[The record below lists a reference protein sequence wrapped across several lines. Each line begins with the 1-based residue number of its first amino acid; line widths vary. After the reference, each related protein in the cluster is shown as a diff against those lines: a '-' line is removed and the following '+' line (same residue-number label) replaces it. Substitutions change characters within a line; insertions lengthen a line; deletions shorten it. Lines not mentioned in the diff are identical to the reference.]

1 MKIGLLTVP
10 FNNNYG
16 GYLQAFAL
24 MVVLKRMGHEPTLIM
39 RRHNKRK
46 LTWKT
51 FVKYFIKGV
60 YHSLVYAKLC
70 PLIYNVERDYKY
82 IGSNM
87 HLFVDKWIEP
97 QTPYLYSTDEL
108 QKFCKGR
115 FEAYVVGS
123 DQVWRAIYVPCIG
136 NYFLDF
142 AVDWNVRRIA
152 YAASFGIEKPEYT
165 QEEKDICRQLVSLF
179 DSISFR
185 ELNGQKIFKEFGWS
199 DSNFQLV
206 LDPTMLLKACDYE
219 VFLPKLDKGTRNH
232 IFYYVLDKTP
242 EVSKILDDIHKMLK
256 IPLYGI
262 SNIQRGYKPLPSI
275 EAWLFDIQR
284 AKFVVTDSF
293 HGMVFS
299 IIFHKPFV
307 VIQNGK
313 RGGERFLNLLTLL
326 NLEER
331 LLTSTD
337 HLRMI
342 LEKNINWEIVDTRLN
357 SLRKKSLDFLTNSL
371 VSNK

>member
-24 MVVLKRMGHEPTLIM
+24 MIVLKRMGHEPTLIM

-46 LTWKT
+46 MDWKT

-60 YHSLVYAKLC
+60 YHSFVYAKLC

-82 IGSNM
+82 LGANM

-123 DQVWRAIYVPCIG
+123 DQVWRAIYVPSIE

-165 QEEKDICRQLVSLF
+165 QEEKDICRQLVPLF

-185 ELNGQKIFKEFGWS
+185 ELNGKKIFKEFGWS
-199 DSNFQLV
+199 DSNYQLV

-219 VFLPKLDKGTRNH
+219 AFLPKLDNEGRSH

-242 EVSKILDDIHKMLK
+242 EVSKILDVIHKMLK

-307 VIQNGK
+307 VLVNGK
-313 RGGERFLNLLTLL
+313 RGAERFLNLLTLL
-326 NLEER
+326 NLDER
-331 LLTSTD
+331 LLTSID
-337 HLRMI
+337 SLDGI
-342 LEKNINWEIVDTRLN
+342 LEKNINWGIVDTRLN
-357 SLRKKSLDFLTNSL
+357 SLRKKSLDFLTSSL
-371 VSNK
+371 ASNK

>member
-46 LTWKT
+46 MDWKT

-60 YHSLVYAKLC
+60 YHSFVYAKLC

-82 IGSNM
+82 LGANM

-123 DQVWRAIYVPCIG
+123 DQVWRAIYVPSIE

-165 QEEKDICRQLVSLF
+165 QEEKDICRQLVPLF

-185 ELNGQKIFKEFGWS
+185 ELNGKKIFKEFGWS
-199 DSNFQLV
+199 DSNYQLV

-219 VFLPKLDKGTRNH
+219 AFLPKLDNEGRSH

-242 EVSKILDDIHKMLK
+242 EVSKILDVIHKMLK

-307 VIQNGK
+307 VLVNGK
-313 RGGERFLNLLTLL
+313 RGAERFLNLLTLL
-326 NLEER
+326 NLDER
-331 LLTSTD
+331 LLTSID
-337 HLRMI
+337 SLDGI
-342 LEKNINWEIVDTRLN
+342 LEKNINWGIVDTRLN
-357 SLRKKSLDFLTNSL
+357 SLRKKSLDFLTSSL
-371 VSNK
+371 ASNK

>member
-46 LTWKT
+46 MDWKT

-60 YHSLVYAKLC
+60 YHSFVYAKLC

-82 IGSNM
+82 LGANM

-123 DQVWRAIYVPCIG
+123 DQVWRAIYVPSIE

-165 QEEKDICRQLVSLF
+165 QEEKDICRQLVTLF

-185 ELNGQKIFKEFGWS
+185 ELNGKKIFKEFGWS
-199 DSNFQLV
+199 DSNYQLV

-219 VFLPKLDKGTRNH
+219 AFLPKLDNEGRSH

-242 EVSKILDDIHKMLK
+242 EVSKILDVIHKMLK

-307 VIQNGK
+307 VLVNGK
-313 RGGERFLNLLTLL
+313 RGAERFLNLLTLL
-326 NLEER
+326 NLDER
-331 LLTSTD
+331 LLTSID
-337 HLRMI
+337 SLDGI
-342 LEKNINWEIVDTRLN
+342 LEKNINWGIVDTRLN
-357 SLRKKSLDFLTNSL
+357 SLRKKSLDFLTSSL
-371 VSNK
+371 ASNK

>member
-46 LTWKT
+46 MDWKT

-60 YHSLVYAKLC
+60 YHSFVYAKLC

-82 IGSNM
+82 LGANM

-123 DQVWRAIYVPCIG
+123 DQVWRAIYVPSIE

-165 QEEKDICRQLVSLF
+165 QEEKDICRQLVPLF

-185 ELNGQKIFKEFGWS
+185 ELNGKKIFKEFGWS
-199 DSNFQLV
+199 DSNYQLV

-219 VFLPKLDKGTRNH
+219 AFLPKLDNEGRSH

-242 EVSKILDDIHKMLK
+242 EVSKILDVIHKMLK

-307 VIQNGK
+307 VLVNGK
-313 RGGERFLNLLTLL
+313 RGAERFLNLLTLL
-326 NLEER
+326 NLDER
-331 LLTSTD
+331 LLTSID
-337 HLRMI
+337 SLDGI
-342 LEKNINWEIVDTRLN
+342 LEKNINWGIVDRRLN
-357 SLRKKSLDFLTNSL
+357 SLRKKSLDFLTSSL
-371 VSNK
+371 ASNK

>member
-24 MVVLKRMGHEPTLIM
+24 MIVLKRMGHEPTLIM
-39 RRHNKRK
+39 RRHNKSEMD
-46 LTWKT
+46 WKT

-60 YHSLVYAKLC
+60 YHSFVYAKLC

-82 IGSNM
+82 LGANM

-123 DQVWRAIYVPCIG
+123 DQVWRAIYVPSIE

-165 QEEKDICRQLVSLF
+165 QEEKDICRQLVPLF

-185 ELNGQKIFKEFGWS
+185 ELNGKKIFKEFGWS
-199 DSNFQLV
+199 DSNYQLV

-219 VFLPKLDKGTRNH
+219 AFLPKLDNEGRSH

-242 EVSKILDDIHKMLK
+242 EVSKILDVIHKMLK

-307 VIQNGK
+307 VLVNGK
-313 RGGERFLNLLTLL
+313 RGAERFLNLLTLL
-326 NLEER
+326 NLDER
-331 LLTSTD
+331 LLTSID
-337 HLRMI
+337 SLDGI
-342 LEKNINWEIVDTRLN
+342 LEKNINWGIVDTRLN
-357 SLRKKSLDFLTNSL
+357 SLRKKSLDFLTSSL
-371 VSNK
+371 ASNK